1 MSEILYLLAIPFMTG
16 VVAIFLPKKV
26 RPAIETVGILGSV
39 GSLAYVT
46 YVYVNLVSYT
56 SSWWRIDGLSRFIL
70 LFCGVFG
77 FLIALY
83 SLKFMRR
90 FDRLNEYYGYLLFT
104 IGASFGAVL
113 ANNMI
118 LLVGFWGFL
127 AFTLFMLI
135 TIGGPDRTGVSEA
148 AKKTLIIVGGSDC
161 LMILGVV
168 ILGLLGNSLR
178 MDSMNVSVGTSRLAA
193 LAFVLLAVTSFAKA
207 GAMPMHTWIPDCAE
221 FAPISVTAFL
231 PASVDKLLGI
241 YLLARLVMDI
251 FVLNTAMKIFL
262 LAVGAFTVLA
272 AVMMAL
278 IQHDA
283 KRLLSYHAV
292 SQVGYM
298 VLGIGT
304 CNPIGIA
311 GGLFHMLNHAI
322 YKGCLFLTAGGVE
335 HRTGTTHLDRL
346 GGLAHF
352 MPITFVSFLVAALAI
367 SGVPPLNGFAS
378 KWLVYQGLIILSNE
392 GGKLWIIWLV
402 AAMFGSALTLA
413 SFMKLGHAI
422 FLGQT
427 PDYER
432 ATGYKVREVHW
443 SMWLPM
449 VVLAGLCLAFGIF
462 AFRLP
467 LAKFIYPAVGK
478 VLIPGF
484 WQPTLATILILV
496 GIVVG
501 FIIYLMGRIKIRE
514 DAVPF
519 IGGEVL
525 PEEVRVTGTDF
536 YDTIREMSILRTIY
550 SKAEQKL
557 FDIYELGK
565 RAFLFLARG
574 VSYAHVGVL
583 TSYVAWIFLGLMAIL
598 FVVVRLR

>member
-1 MSEILYLLAIPFMTG
+1 MSEILYLLVIPFVTG
-16 VVAIFLPKKV
+16 VIAIFLPKKI

-168 ILGLLGNSLR
+168 ILGVLGNSLR

-311 GGLFHMLNHAI
+311 GGLFHMLNNAI
-322 YKGCLFLTAGGVE
+322 YKGCLFLTAGSVE

-346 GGLAHF
+346 GGLAHY
-352 MPITFVSFLVAALAI
+352 MPITFVSFIVAALAI
-367 SGVPPLNGFAS
+367 SGVPPLNGFTS
-378 KWLVYQGLIILSNE
+378 KWLVYQGLIMLGNE

-427 PDYER
+427 PDYEK
-432 ATGYKVREVHW
+432 AIGHKVREVHW

-467 LAKFIYPAVGK
+467 LVKFIYPAVGK

-583 TSYVAWIFLGLMAIL
+583 TSYVVWIFLGLMAIL

>member
-1 MSEILYLLAIPFMTG
+1 MSEILYLLVIPFVTG
-16 VVAIFLPKKV
+16 VIAIFLPKKI

-56 SSWWRIDGLSRFIL
+56 SRWWRIDGLSRFIL

-161 LMILGVV
+161 LMILGIA
-168 ILGLLGNSLR
+168 ILWLLTNSLR
-178 MDSMNVSVGTSRLAA
+178 MDSMNVSVATSRLAA
-193 LAFVLLAVTSFAKA
+193 VAFVLLAVTSFAKA
-207 GAMPMHTWIPDCAE
+207 GAIPMHTWIPDCAE
-221 FAPISVTAFL
+221 FAPIPVTAFL

-241 YLLARLVMDI
+241 YLLTRLVTDI

-283 KRLLSYHAV
+283 KRLLAYHAV

-311 GGLFHMLNHAI
+311 GGLFHMLNNAI
-322 YKGCLFLTAGGVE
+322 YKGCLFLTAGSVE

-346 GGLAHF
+346 GGLAHY
-352 MPITFVSFLVAALAI
+352 MPITFVSFIVAALAI
-367 SGVPPLNGFAS
+367 SGVPSLNGFTS
-378 KWLVYQGLIILSNE
+378 KWLVYQGLIMLGNE

-427 PDYER
+427 PDYEK
-432 ATGYKVREVHW
+432 AIGHKVREVHW

-467 LAKFIYPAVGK
+467 LAKLIYPAVGK
-478 VLIPGF
+478 VFVPGF

-501 FIIYLMGRIKIRE
+501 FIIYLMGRVKIRE
-514 DAVPF
+514 DSLPF

-536 YDTIREMSILRTIY
+536 YNTIREMSILRTIY

>member
-1 MSEILYLLAIPFMTG
+1 MSGILYLLAIPFVAG
-16 VVAIFLPKKV
+16 VIAILLPKKV

-135 TIGGPDRTGVSEA
+135 TIGGSDRTGVSEA

-168 ILGLLGNSLR
+168 ILGVLGNSLR

-322 YKGCLFLTAGGVE
+322 YKGCLFLTAGSVE

-378 KWLVYQGLIILSNE
+378 KWLVYQGLIMLSNE

-427 PDYER
+427 PDYEGT
-432 ATGYKVREVHW
+432 TGYKVREVHW

-467 LAKFIYPAVGK
+467 LVKFIYPAVGK

-583 TSYVAWIFLGLMAIL
+583 TSYVVWIFLGLMAIL